1 MFQKNEKKELNKILK
16 NLHNKDDLNTTLK
29 EPKNRSI
36 ALDLIFAADKV
47 YKRGLYD
54 MEISD
59 KFRLRFGLADEKE
72 IQKEIDLI
80 IGNLARIEEVLQK
93 LAPIVEKQ
101 KIYLDIYNA
110 IRLDK
115 INSQTYKSTYIL
127 YVIVMI
133 LCLYSLAKTSRKNS
147 IVS

>member
-1 MFQKNEKKELNKILK
+1 MDKILK
-16 NLHNKDDLNTTLK
+16 NLPNKDNLNTTLK

-47 YKRGLYD
+47 HKRGLYD

-72 IQKEIDLI
+72 IQKEVDLI
-80 IGNLARIEEVLQK
+80 IYNLARVEDILHK
-93 LAPIVEKQ
+93 IAPIIEKQ
-101 KIYLDIYNA
+101 KNYLDIYNS

-115 INSQTYKSTYIL
+115 INSQTYKSTYIS
-127 YVIVMI
+127 YVIIMV
-133 LCLYSLAKTSRKNS
+133 LCLYSLTKTSRKNS
-147 IVS
+147 VVS